1 MKNKKKSVFVVFLL
15 VIILVFLLLIIN
27 ISKIDKNKIINRTTK
42 VYTTTKE
49 IDNTNDYS
57 TNSNIV
63 EININGEKELVSV
76 KTYISYLGYQID
88 YMSDYFNANTISNG
102 IIVINS
108 NEDSKTSLELELLN
122 EDTYN
127 DQYNTLKNE
136 INNNYLTSYIFLRGN
151 NKFLKVTKTYDVNN
165 NNINKKLTYMINSIY
180 FN

>member
-15 VIILVFLLLIIN
+15 VIFLVFLLLIIN

-63 EININGEKELVSV
+63 EININGEKELISV

-108 NEDSKTSLELELLN
+108 NEDSKISLELELLN